1 MADIEHKDLPDELLH
16 EPKGIYSAMEK
27 TLYFADGLGSGTW
40 RTISGGKDIHLTNRD
55 LEKETLVSKTATVEL
70 DSSEITS
77 TANGI
82 LEPVS
87 NEYDTATMNAINHNM
102 SEMVRLHNNQKQI
115 NENINQNIDKLY
127 DYVDKIYEYLKTNG
141 FLS

>member
-16 EPKGIYSAMEK
+16 EPKGAFSAAAK
-27 TLYFADGLGSGTW
+27 QLYFADGLGSGTW
-40 RTISGGKDIHLTNRD
+40 RTIDGGKDIHLTNRD
-55 LEKETLVSKTATVEL
+55 LSKEALVEKVATAEIDSEEITNTAT
-70 DSSEITS
+70 
-77 TANGI
+77 GI

-87 NEYDTATMNAINHNM
+87 NVYDTVTMNAINHNM

-115 NENINQNIDKLY
+115 NANINQNIDKLY